1 MVLKSEK
8 AVNILK
14 EAVEYTLWAG
24 WNEISE
30 LGWVL
35 ITEEQK
41 MLVHSSFYSSTLIIE
56 DSYVGELLHNNFS
69 NLIKEPLLKADPL
82 YAEAQKKMLFESLHA
97 YTLGYY
103 NLCVP
108 ALFSIVESGL
118 LYLANDGKF
127 ESTRYSQGLKN
138 KLSTSN
144 YHYTLECKLSEIC
157 KACESLFGKINFSS
171 TDSEDWLN
179 RHATLHGRRERP
191 YTKID
196 CLKLF
201 NLILAIK
208 LCYV

>member
-1 MVLKSEK
+1 MD
-8 AVNILK
+8 
-14 EAVEYTLWAG
+14 YCLWAG
-24 WNEISE
+24 WSELSE

-35 ITEEQK
+35 SSEEQK
-41 MLVHSSFYSSTLIIE
+41 KLIHSSFYPSKIE
-56 DSYVGELLHNNFS
+56 DSEVGELLHNNFS
-69 NLIKEPLLKADPL
+69 NLLKEPLLQSDSL
-82 YAEAQKKMLFESLHA
+82 YVKAQKQMLFESLHA
-97 YTLGYY
+97 YSLGYY

-108 ALFSIVESGL
+108 ALFTIVESGL

-127 ESTRYSQGLKN
+127 ESTRYLHGIEN

-144 YHYTLECKLSEIC
+144 YHYTLEEKLREIH
-157 KACESLFGKINFSS
+157 KACEFLFGKIDFCS
-171 TDSEDWLN
+171 TESEYLLN
-179 RHATLHGRRERP
+179 RHATLHGRRELT